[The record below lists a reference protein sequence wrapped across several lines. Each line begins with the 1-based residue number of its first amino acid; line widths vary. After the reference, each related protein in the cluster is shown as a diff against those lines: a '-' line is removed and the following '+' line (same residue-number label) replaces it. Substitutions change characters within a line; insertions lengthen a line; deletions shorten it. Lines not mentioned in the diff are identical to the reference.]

1 MRGADGGAGAAPD
14 AAPRPGHGHGPTDAT
29 APEAPSLAG
38 KDGKTEKPTAR
49 RRKQARDEGQVA
61 RSAEVPVL
69 LSLLGGALV
78 ARVAMP
84 GAIEVFT
91 TETRG
96 LFATLSPTD
105 TVGAGV
111 TQGVVRMVAAV
122 VVPFCAVAVVGALVG
137 GFSQVGFRIS
147 PKAARP
153 KLSNLSP
160 KKGLQKFKPST
171 AAWELVRTALK
182 LGLLV
187 AVVWSPLAGVT
198 DELREV
204 RSLDAGLG
212 VVTGAMWTLLVR
224 GVLVALVIAAAD
236 YAVTRRKTENQM
248 KMSKDEVK
256 REHKDQEGDPMVR
269 AQRRRRAAELS
280 RNRMLRD
287 VSTADVVLVNPTEL
301 AIALRYEPGS
311 AAPKVVAKGADHLA
325 ARIRR
330 EARRTGVPVL
340 ADKPLCRA
348 IYRGCRLGDPIP
360 ATLFEAVAVVLAWAY
375 RRSGRV
381 PTGAAA

>member
-1 MRGADGGAGAAPD
+1 M
-14 AAPRPGHGHGPTDAT
+14 
-29 APEAPSLAG
+29 AG

-69 LSLLGGALV
+69 VSLLGGALV
-78 ARVAMP
+78 ARMALP
-84 GAIEVFT
+84 GAIDTVA

-111 TQGVVRMVAAV
+111 VDSVVRMTAAV
-122 VVPFCAVAVVGALVG
+122 IVPFAAVAVVGALVG
-137 GFSQVGFRIS
+137 GFAQVGFRLS

-160 KKGLQKFKPST
+160 KKGLQRFKPST
-171 AAWELVRTALK
+171 AGWELARTAIK

-187 AVVWSPLAGVT
+187 AVVWGPLASLT
-198 DELREV
+198 DELSSV

-212 VVTGAMWTLLVR
+212 VVAGAMWTLLVR
-224 GVLVALVIAAAD
+224 GVLVALVVAAAD
-236 YAVTRRKTENQM
+236 YAVTRRKTETQL

-287 VSTADVVLVNPTEL
+287 VGSADVVLVNPTEL
-301 AIALRYEPGS
+301 AVALRYEPGS
-311 AAPKVVAKGADHLA
+311 AAPRVVARGADHVA

-330 EARRTGVPVL
+330 EARRHGVPVM
-340 ADKPLCRA
+340 ADVPLCRA
-348 IYRGCRLGDPIP
+348 IYRRCRLGDPIP

-375 RRSGRV
+375 RRTGRA
-381 PTGAAA
+381 PNGAAA

>member
-1 MRGADGGAGAAPD
+1 MAGN
-14 AAPRPGHGHGPTDAT
+14 
-29 APEAPSLAG
+29 
-38 KDGKTEKPTAR
+38 DGKTEKPTPR

-78 ARVAMP
+78 ARMALP
-84 GAIEVFT
+84 GAVATFA

-96 LFATLSPTD
+96 MFATLSPTD
-105 TVGAGV
+105 TVGAGTVDGV
-111 TQGVVRMVAAV
+111 TRMIVAV
-122 VVPFCAVAVVGALVG
+122 VVPFAVVAVVGALVG
-137 GFSQVGFRIS
+137 GFAQVGFRIS

-160 KKGLQKFKPST
+160 KKGLQRFKPST
-171 AAWELVRTALK
+171 AGWELARTALK

-187 AVVWSPLAGVT
+187 AVVWGPIVSLV
-198 DELREV
+198 DQLRGV
-204 RSLDAGLG
+204 RSLDHGLG
-212 VVTGAMWTLLVR
+212 VVAGGMWTLLVR

-236 YAVTRRKTENQM
+236 YAVNRRKHETQL
-248 KMSKDEVK
+248 KMTKHDVK
-256 REHKDQEGDPMVR
+256 RDHKDQEGDPMLK

-287 VSTADVVLVNPTEL
+287 VASADVVLVNPTEL
-301 AIALRYEPGS
+301 AIALRYEPGA
-311 AAPKVVAKGADHLA
+311 AAPRVVARGADHLA

-330 EARRTGVPVL
+330 EARRHGVPVM
-340 ADKPLCRA
+340 ADRPLCRA
-348 IYRGCRLGDPIP
+348 IYRRCRLGDMIP

-375 RRSGRV
+375 RRSGRT
-381 PTGAAA
+381 PARAAA